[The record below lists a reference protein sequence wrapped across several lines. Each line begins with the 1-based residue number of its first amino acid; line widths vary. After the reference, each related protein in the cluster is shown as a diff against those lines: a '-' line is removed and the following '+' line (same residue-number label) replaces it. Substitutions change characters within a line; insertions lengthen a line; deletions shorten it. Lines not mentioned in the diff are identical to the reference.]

1 MVFCLCGA
9 NRIPP
14 RTPFSM
20 EPFMHV
26 PSLIALAFFRRLMP
40 QGVRDRGCSVNR
52 SGDIVRSIAHRQRGG
67 GLAPFESL
75 EARLAL
81 AIVNTLAD
89 DGSGSLRQAILDINS
104 NAKAD
109 TISFN
114 GLGAGTIALK
124 TALPTLT
131 NPAGTTFSFGVG
143 TTAITL
149 DGAAAGLSDGLTI
162 AANVNSVTLNVPS
175 LTLRNFNTGLKFL
188 GSSAGSLV
196 SGLTISN
203 NLNGI
208 ALEGGTFTGTKIATN
223 TISLNAQN
231 GILATSGVTGLT
243 IGGTTAGD
251 ANTIS
256 LNGNGLFFQP
266 GTYTSTVVAGNTITN
281 NKATGVLLGTTGG
294 LTGLTIG
301 GSTATAAN
309 TISFNS
315 QNGVQVSQ
323 GSYSGTL
330 IQGNTIASNGGYGVQ
345 LAPAGQSLTGLT
357 IGGTTTV
364 LGNTIASN
372 AADGIGVFGGTYTG
386 TTVQGNTI
394 QYNQNSGVN
403 INPLAGGG
411 AFSGLTLGGPASA
424 GGNTINANG
433 LDGVLVN
440 GGAYTSTAVQG
451 NTITGNGRNGVNFSA
466 PFGGKLT
473 GFTVGGTSSNLG
485 NTITGNTVSG
495 LAASKGDYSSTRVLG
510 NTISSN
516 ANGISLIN
524 VQNLTIGAPTDGFA
538 GVPITDFKNTIT
550 SNTATGLL
558 ATGLLTGTTFR
569 ANSLTSN
576 PVGVSLRDAQ
586 GLAVGGTDAG
596 GGNTIAG
603 GASGIRAVGNL
614 SNSRIN
620 GNVITGQSTGIM
632 VINAAGA
639 AGQPFSIGGATS
651 QVGTGAGN
659 YVVSTVCGMYAGGPL
674 TSTTV
679 AGNTFIASGSGG
691 SGMVLDNATGLTVGG
706 TTANLGN
713 LLTASKGNGLW
724 ATGNLSGSGV
734 YRNNIAGSQYGLAL
748 VNARTLLVGATTNAA
763 LGNTIHY
770 NRIGLF
776 AAGNCAG
783 SSVCYTTWNGNV
795 RRVSNSA
802 TGLFI
807 FPKV

>member
-1 MVFCLCGA
+1 M
-9 NRIPP
+9 
-14 RTPFSM
+14 PFFM

-26 PSLIALAFFRRLMP
+26 PSLLALVFFRRPTP
-40 QGVRDRGCSVNR
+40 QGVRDRGRSVNR
-52 SGDIVRSIAHRQRGG
+52 SGDGVHSRSADRRRGR
-67 GLAPFESL
+67 GLAQFESL

-81 AIVNTLAD
+81 AIVNTLND
-89 DGSGSLRQAILDINS
+89 DGDGSLRQAITDINS

-149 DGAAAGLSDGLTI
+149 DGAAAGLADGLTI
-162 AANVNSVTLNVPS
+162 AANVNNVTLNVPS
-175 LTLRNFNTGLKFL
+175 LTLRNFNTALKFL
-188 GSSAGSLV
+188 GSSTNSKV

-208 ALEGGTFTGTKIATN
+208 VLEGGTFTGTTITTN
-223 TISLNAQN
+223 AISLNSQN
-231 GILATSGVTGLT
+231 GILATSGVSSLT
-243 IGGTTAGD
+243 IGGTAAGN

-256 LNGNGLFFQP
+256 LNGTGLFFQP

-281 NKATGVLLGTTGG
+281 N
-294 LTGLTIG
+294 
-301 GSTATAAN
+301 
-309 TISFNS
+309 NS
-315 QNGVQVSQ
+315 NGVQVSQ
-323 GSYSGTL
+323 GSYNGTVL
-330 IQGNTIASNGGYGVQ
+330 QGNTIESNGGYGVQ
-345 LAPAGQSLTGLT
+345 LAPAGQSITGLT
-357 IGGTTTV
+357 IGGTTTGQ
-364 LGNTIASN
+364 GNTIASN
-372 AADGIGVFGGTYTG
+372 ATDGIGVFGGTYTS
-386 TTVQGNTI
+386 TAVQGNTI
-394 QYNQNSGVN
+394 QYNQNNGVN

-451 NTITGNGRNGVNFSA
+451 NTITGNGRHGINFSA

-495 LAASKGDYSSTRVLG
+495 LAASKGDYSRTHVLG
-510 NTISSN
+510 NTIGSN
-516 ANGISLIN
+516 ANGISLID
-524 VQNLTIGAPTDGFA
+524 VQNLTIGAPTEGFDG
-538 GVPITDFKNTIT
+538 VKITDFKNTIT

-569 ANSLTSN
+569 SNSLTSN
-576 PVGVSLRDAQ
+576 SIGVSLRDAQ

-596 GGNTIAG
+596 GGNTITGGTAG
-603 GASGIRAVGNL
+603 VQAIGKL

-620 GNVITGQSTGIM
+620 GNVITGQSTGIIL
-632 VINAAGA
+632 VNAAGTA
-639 AGQPFSIGGATS
+639 AQPFSVGGATS
-651 QVGTGAGN
+651 AVGTGAGN
-659 YVVSTVCGMYAGGPL
+659 YVVSTVCGMYARGTL

-679 AGNTFIASGSGG
+679 AGNTFLASASGG
-691 SGMVLDNATGLTVGG
+691 SGMVLENATGLTVGG
-706 TTANLGN
+706 TTASLGN
-713 LLTASKGNGLW
+713 LLTATKGNGLW

-734 YRNNIAGSQYGLAL
+734 YRNNIASSQYGIAL
-748 VNARTLLVGATTNAA
+748 VNARTLLVGATTNKA
-763 LGNTIHY
+763 LGNLVQY
-770 NRIGLF
+770 NKTGLF

-783 SSVCYTTWNGNV
+783 SSVVYTTWVGNV
-795 RRVSNSA
+795 RKVTNSA
-802 TGLFI
+802 TGLLV
-807 FPKV
+807 FPRA

>member
-1 MVFCLCGA
+1 
-9 NRIPP
+9 
-14 RTPFSM
+14 
-20 EPFMHV
+20 
-26 PSLIALAFFRRLMP
+26 MP
-40 QGVRDRGCSVNR
+40 QGVRIRGRCVHRAGDGIHSRSADRR
-52 SGDIVRSIAHRQRGG
+52 RGG

-89 DGSGSLRQAILDINS
+89 DGPGSLRQAITDINS
-104 NAKAD
+104 NATAD

-131 NPAGTTFSFGVG
+131 NPAGTFFSFGVG

-149 DGAAAGLSDGLTI
+149 DGAAAGLADGLTI
-162 AANVNSVTLNVPS
+162 AANVNNVTLNVPS
-175 LTLRNFNTGLKFL
+175 LTLRNFNTALKFL
-188 GSSAGSLV
+188 GSSTSSLV

-208 ALEGGTFTGTKIATN
+208 VLEGGTFTGTEIATN
-223 TISLNAQN
+223 TISLNSQN

-266 GTYTSTVVAGNTITN
+266 GTYTNTVVAGNTITN
-281 NKATGVLLGTTGG
+281 N
-294 LTGLTIG
+294 
-301 GSTATAAN
+301 N
-309 TISFNS
+309 T
-315 QNGVQVSQ
+315 NGVRVSQ
-323 GSYSGTL
+323 GSYSGTVL
-330 IQGNTIASNGGYGVQ
+330 QGNTIASNGGYGVQ
-345 LAPAGQSLTGLT
+345 LAPAGQSITGLT
-357 IGGTTTV
+357 IGGTTAGQ
-364 LGNTIASN
+364 GNTIASN
-372 AADGIGVFGGTYTG
+372 AADGIGVFGGTYTS
-386 TTVQGNTI
+386 TAVQGNTI

-440 GGAYTSTAVQG
+440 GGTYTGTAVQG
-451 NTITGNGRNGVNFSA
+451 NTINGNGRNGVNFSA
-466 PFGGKLT
+466 PFGGNLT

-495 LAASKGDYSSTRVLG
+495 LAASKGDYSRTRVLG
-510 NTISSN
+510 NTIGSN
-516 ANGISLIN
+516 ANGISLID
-524 VQNLTIGAPTDGFA
+524 VQNLTIGAPTDGFV

-576 PVGVSLRDAQ
+576 SIGVSLRDAQ

-596 GGNTIAG
+596 GGNTITG
-603 GASGIRAVGNL
+603 GTTGVQAIGKL
-614 SNSRIN
+614 SSSRIN
-620 GNVITGQSTGIM
+620 GNVIMGQSTGI
-632 VINAAGA
+632 VLVNAAGTA
-639 AGQPFSIGGATS
+639 AQPFSVGGATS
-651 QVGTGAGN
+651 AVGTGAGN
-659 YVVSTVCGMYAGGPL
+659 YVVSTVCGMYAGGTL

-679 AGNTFIASGSGG
+679 AGNTFLASGSGG
-691 SGMVLDNATGLTVGG
+691 NAMVLENATGLTVGG
-706 TTANLGN
+706 TTASLGN
-713 LLTASKGNGLW
+713 LLTATKGNGLW

-734 YRNNIAGSQYGLAL
+734 YRNNIASSQYGIAL

-763 LGNTIHY
+763 LANLIQY
-770 NRIGLF
+770 NKVGLF

-783 SSVCYTTWNGNV
+783 SSVVYTTWYGNV

-802 TGLFI
+802 TGLLV
-807 FPKV
+807 FPRA

>member
-9 NRIPP
+9 IRIPP

-26 PSLIALAFFRRLMP
+26 PSLIALAFFRRPMP
-40 QGVRDRGCSVNR
+40 QGVRDRGRSVNR
-52 SGDIVRSIAHRQRGG
+52 SGDIVRSIAHRQRGR
-67 GLAPFESL
+67 GLAEFESL

-81 AIVNTLAD
+81 ASVTTLAD
-89 DGSGSLRQAILDINS
+89 DGPGSLRQAITDINS

-114 GLGAGTIALK
+114 SLGAGTIALK

-131 NPAGTTFSFGVG
+131 NPAGTTFSYGVG

-149 DGAAAGLSDGLTI
+149 DGAAAGLADGLTI

-188 GSSAGSLV
+188 GSSTNSLV

-208 ALEGGTFTGTKIATN
+208 VLEGGTFTGTEIATN
-223 TISLNAQN
+223 TISLNSQN

-243 IGGTTAGD
+243 IGGTTTGD

-266 GTYTSTVVAGNTITN
+266 GTYTNTVVAGNTITN
-281 NKATGVLLGTTGG
+281 NN
-294 LTGLTIG
+294 I
-301 GSTATAAN
+301 
-309 TISFNS
+309 
-315 QNGVQVSQ
+315 NGVRVSQ
-323 GSYSGTL
+323 GSYSGTVL
-330 IQGNTIASNGGYGVQ
+330 QGNTIASNGGYGVQ
-345 LAPAGQSLTGLT
+345 LAPAGQSITGLT
-357 IGGTTTV
+357 IGGTTAGQ
-364 LGNTIASN
+364 GNTIASN
-372 AADGIGVFGGTYTG
+372 AADGIGVFGGTYTS
-386 TTVQGNTI
+386 TAVQGNTI

-440 GGAYTSTAVQG
+440 GGTYTTTAVQG

-473 GFTVGGTSSNLG
+473 GFTVGGTSSSLG
-485 NTITGNTVSG
+485 NTITGNAVSG
-495 LAASKGDYSSTRVLG
+495 LAASKGDYSRTRVLG
-510 NTISSN
+510 NTIGSN
-516 ANGISLIN
+516 ANGISLID
-524 VQNLTIGAPTDGFA
+524 VQNLTIGAPTDGFV

-576 PVGVSLRDAQ
+576 SIGVSLRDAQ

-596 GGNTIAG
+596 GGNTITG
-603 GASGIRAVGNL
+603 GTTGVQAIGKL
-614 SNSRIN
+614 SSSRIN
-620 GNVITGQSTGIM
+620 GNVIMGQSTGI
-632 VINAAGA
+632 VLVNAAGTA
-639 AGQPFSIGGATS
+639 AQPFSVGGATS
-651 QVGTGAGN
+651 AVGTGAGN
-659 YVVSTVCGMYAGGPL
+659 YVVSTVCGMYASGTL

-679 AGNTFIASGSGG
+679 AGNTFLASGSGG
-691 SGMVLDNATGLTVGG
+691 NAMVLENATGLTVGG
-706 TTANLGN
+706 TTASLGN

-734 YRNNIAGSQYGLAL
+734 YRNNIASSQYGIAL

-763 LGNTIHY
+763 LANLIQY
-770 NRIGLF
+770 NKVGLF

-783 SSVCYTTWNGNV
+783 SSVVYTTWLGNV
-795 RRVSNSA
+795 RKVTNSA
-802 TGLFI
+802 IGLLV
-807 FPKV
+807 FPKP

>member
-1 MVFCLCGA
+1 MGSV
-9 NRIPP
+9 
-14 RTPFSM
+14 
-20 EPFMHV
+20 MHV
-26 PSLIALAFFRRLMP
+26 HSFLALAFFRRRVPL
-40 QGVRDRGCSVNR
+40 GVSERGRCVHR
-52 SGDIVRSIAHRQRGG
+52 SGDGVHSRPADRRRGR
-67 GLAPFESL
+67 GLARFESL
-75 EARLAL
+75 EARQAL
-81 AIVNTLAD
+81 TVNVTTLAD
-89 DGSGSLRQAILDINS
+89 DGPGSLREAIDAVNTA
-104 NAKAD
+104 AKAD

-114 GLGAGTIALK
+114 NLGAGTIALK

-131 NPAGTTFSFGVG
+131 NPAGTTFSYGVG

-149 DGAAAGLSDGLTI
+149 DGAAAGLADGLAI

-175 LTLRNFNTGLKFL
+175 LTLRNFNTGLRFL
-188 GSSAGSLV
+188 GTSTNSLI
-196 SGLTISN
+196 SGLTITNNINGIVLDGGTATGMKIASN
-203 NLNGI
+203 TITLNG
-208 ALEGGTFTGTKIATN
+208 
-223 TISLNAQN
+223 QN
-231 GILATSGVTGLT
+231 GILATGGVTGLT
-243 IGGTTAGD
+243 IGGVSAGD

-266 GTYTSTVVAGNTITN
+266 GTYTNTVVAGNTITN
-281 NKATGVLLGTTGG
+281 NKTTGVLLGTTGGG

-315 QNGVQVSQ
+315 QNGMQVSQ
-323 GSYSGTL
+323 GSYSGTV

-357 IGGTTTV
+357 IGGTATGQ
-364 LGNTIASN
+364 GNTITSN

-386 TTVQGNTI
+386 TAVQGNTI

-403 INPLAGGG
+403 INSLAGGG

-440 GGAYTSTAVQG
+440 AGVYSSTNVQG
-451 NTITGNGRNGVNFSA
+451 NTITANGRHGVNFSA
-466 PFGGKLT
+466 PFGEKLT
-473 GFTVGGTSSNLG
+473 GLQLGGTTSNLG
-485 NTITGNTVSG
+485 NTITNNAASG
-495 LAASKGDYSSTRVLG
+495 LAASKGDYTGTRVLG
-510 NTISSN
+510 NTISTN
-516 ANGISLIN
+516 KTGISLTN
-524 VQNLTIGAPTDGFA
+524 AQNLFIG
-538 GVPITDFKNTIT
+538 GVATAFKNTIAG
-550 SNTATGLL
+550 NTETGLL
-558 ATGLLTGTTFR
+558 ANGTLTGTMVR
-569 ANSLTSN
+569 GNALTNN
-576 PVGVSLRDAQ
+576 PIGVSLRDAQ
-586 GLAVGGTDAG
+586 GLSVGTAETG
-596 GGNTIAG
+596 GGNTITGGTAG
-603 GASGIRAVGNL
+603 VQAVGKL
-614 SNSRIN
+614 SGSSIN
-620 GNVITGQSTGIM
+620 GNVITGLPTGIRL
-632 VINAAGA
+632 INAAGTA
-639 AGQPFSIGGATS
+639 TQPFFVGGATS

-659 YVVSTVCGMYAGGPL
+659 YVASTVCGMYAGGPL

-679 AGNTFIASGSGG
+679 AGNTFVASGSGG

-713 LLTASKGNGLW
+713 LLTASNGNGLW

-734 YRNNIAGSQYGLAL
+734 YRNNIAGSQYGIAL

-776 AAGNCAG
+776 AVGNCAG

-795 RRVSNSA
+795 RRVSNFA
-802 TGLFI
+802 TGLFV

>member
-1 MVFCLCGA
+1 
-9 NRIPP
+9 
-14 RTPFSM
+14 
-20 EPFMHV
+20 
-26 PSLIALAFFRRLMP
+26 MP
-40 QGVRDRGCSVNR
+40 QGVRDRGRSVNR
-52 SGDIVRSIAHRQRGG
+52 SGDIVRSIAHRQRGR
-67 GLAPFESL
+67 GLAEFEFL
-75 EARLAL
+75 EARQAL
-81 AIVNTLAD
+81 TVNVTTLAD
-89 DGSGSLRQAILDINS
+89 EGPGSLRQAILDINTA
-104 NAKAD
+104 AKAD

-114 GLGAGTIALK
+114 NLGAGTIALK

-131 NPAGTTFSFGVG
+131 NPAGTTFSYGVG

-149 DGAAAGLSDGLTI
+149 DGAAAGLADGLTI

-175 LTLRNFNTGLKFL
+175 LTLRNFNTGLRFL
-188 GSSAGSLV
+188 GTSTNSLI
-196 SGLTISN
+196 SGLTITNNINGIILDGGTATNMKIASN
-203 NLNGI
+203 TITLNG
-208 ALEGGTFTGTKIATN
+208 
-223 TISLNAQN
+223 QN
-231 GILATSGVTGLT
+231 GIQATGGITGLT
-243 IGGTTAGD
+243 IGGATAGD

-266 GTYTSTVVAGNTITN
+266 GTYTTTFVQGNTITN
-281 NKATGVLLGTTGG
+281 NKTNGVLLGTTGAA

-323 GSYSGTL
+323 GSYGGTV

-357 IGGTTTV
+357 IGGTTPGQ
-364 LGNTIASN
+364 GNTIASN
-372 AADGIGVFGGTYTG
+372 AADGIGVFGGTYTN
-386 TTVQGNTI
+386 TAVQGNTI
-394 QYNQNSGVN
+394 QYNQNGGVN

-451 NTITGNGRNGVNFSA
+451 NTITGNGRHGVNFSA
-466 PFGGKLT
+466 SFGGKLT
-473 GFTVGGTSSNLG
+473 GFTVGGTSANLG

-495 LAASKGDYSSTRVLG
+495 LAASKGDYSRTRVLG
-510 NTISSN
+510 NTIGSN

-524 VQNLTIGAPTDGFA
+524 VQNLTIGAPTDGFV

-569 ANSLTSN
+569 ANSLASN
-576 PVGVSLRDAQ
+576 PIGVSLRDAQ
-586 GLAVGGTDAG
+586 GLSVGGADAG
-596 GGNTIAG
+596 GGNTITG
-603 GASGIRAVGNL
+603 GTTGVQAIGNL
-614 SNSRIN
+614 SSSRIN
-620 GNVITGQSTGIM
+620 GNVITGLPTGIAL
-632 VINAAGA
+632 INAAGTA
-639 AGQPFSIGGATS
+639 AQPFSIGGATS

-659 YVVSTVCGMYAGGPL
+659 YVVTTVRGMYAGGPL

-679 AGNTFIASGSGG
+679 AGNTFVASGSGG
-691 SGMVLDNATGLTVGG
+691 SGMVLDHATGLTVGG

-713 LLTASKGNGLW
+713 LLTASNGNGLW
-724 ATGNLSGSGV
+724 ATGNLAGSGV
-734 YRNNIAGSQYGLAL
+734 YRNNITGSQYGVAL
-748 VNARTLLVGATTNAA
+748 VNARSLLVGAATNAA
-763 LGNTIHY
+763 LGNIIQY

-776 AAGNCAG
+776 AVGNCAG
-783 SSVCYTTWNGNV
+783 SSVCYTTWYGNV
-795 RRVSNSA
+795 RKVSNSA

-807 FPKV
+807 SPKPT